1 MNTIVLY
8 EKGKMIKNYK
18 SVSEV
23 LNKYLTNLKKYF
35 KLKKCTSRKSF
46 LNRSIKKINQSYH
59 KQDTFSSREIQETET
74 LEIIK
79 SLLKNKA
86 NLFKDIPRRMIKN
99 AAHVYSRRLIII
111 FNSFIRNRKLPDTPK
126 EITPAFTK
134 ADTTDKRN
142 YRPISTL

>member
-8 EKGKMIKNYK
+8 EKGKMIKNCK

-23 LNKYLTNLKKYF
+23 LNKYFTNLKKYF

-46 LNRSIKKINQSYH
+46 LNRSIKKINQSYP
-59 KQDTFSSREIQETET
+59 KQETFSFREIHETET

-86 NLFKDIPRRMIKN
+86 TLFKDIPRRMIKN

-126 EITPAFTK
+126 EITPVFTK

>member
-1 MNTIVLY
+1 MNTIVVY

-86 NLFKDIPRRMIKN
+86 TLFKDIPRRMIKN

-126 EITPAFTK
+126 EITPVFTK

>member
-1 MNTIVLY
+1 MNAIVLY

-59 KQDTFSSREIQETET
+59 KQETFSSREIQETET

>member
-1 MNTIVLY
+1 MNAIVLY

-59 KQDTFSSREIQETET
+59 KQETFSSREIQETET

-86 NLFKDIPRRMIKN
+86 TLFKDIPRRMIKN

>member
-86 NLFKDIPRRMIKN
+86 TLLKDIPRRMIKN

-126 EITPAFTK
+126 EITPVFTK

>member
-1 MNTIVLY
+1 MNAIVLY

-59 KQDTFSSREIQETET
+59 KQETFSSREIQETET

-99 AAHVYSRRLIII
+99 AAHVYSRRLIIS
-111 FNSFIRNRKLPDTPK
+111 FNNFIRNRKLPDTPK
-126 EITPAFTK
+126 EITPVFTK

>member
-86 NLFKDIPRRMIKN
+86 TLFKDIPRRMIKN

-126 EITPAFTK
+126 EITPVFTK